1 MDKTRITYDILNNG
15 YIIKLDSKIWI
26 EQVDENS
33 KPMDSTK
40 SFEENVLLQIEE
52 LTTEVE
58 EETPEIELVKT
69 DIADLKAKDL
79 ENKLALAQVFEMVI
93 AN

>member
-1 MDKTRITYDILNNG
+1 MDKNRLTYDILNDG
-15 YIIKLDSKIWI
+15 YMINLDGKNWI

-33 KPMDSTK
+33 KPIDSTK
-40 SFEENVLLQIEE
+40 TFEENWLLQIED
-52 LTTEVE
+52 LTKEIV

-79 ENKLALAQVFEMVI
+79 ENKLALAQVYEIVI